1 MSAKKYHQLWVGI
14 TLFVSAL
21 VIIAVFRNAYVLA
34 AAGVL
39 SGMIFMALARSKAG
53 IMVDERER
61 IIREKAARTLYTIF
75 APTIGVGALLLLLI
89 ARNELFYLEFIGVVL
104 AYLTLFLIVLY
115 AISYSFYN
123 REYGGEDDE
132 E

>member
-1 MSAKKYHQLWVGI
+1 MRTRWQPRVM
-14 TLFVSAL
+14 
-21 VIIAVFRNAYVLA
+21 
-34 AAGVL
+34 L

-75 APTIGVGALLLLLI
+75 APTIGLGALLLLMI
-89 ARNELFYLEFIGVVL
+89 ARNELFYLEFVGVIL

-115 AISYSFYN
+115 AISYSFFN